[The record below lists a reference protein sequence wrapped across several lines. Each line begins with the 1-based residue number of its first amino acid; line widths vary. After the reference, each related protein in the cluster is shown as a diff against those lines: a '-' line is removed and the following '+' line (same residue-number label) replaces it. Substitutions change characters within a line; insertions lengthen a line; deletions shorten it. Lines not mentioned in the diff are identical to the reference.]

1 MKHSSRVCADC
12 GVGLGRQSHP
22 LCHACKCRI
31 ISEVN
36 TPGMDKAISFL
47 MFAVLVAGVVWLVF

>member
-1 MKHSSRVCADC
+1 MHSSRVCADC
-12 GVGLGRQSHP
+12 GVGLKGKHP
-22 LCHACKCRI
+22 LCHDCKSRL

-36 TPGMDKAISFL
+36 TPGMDKAISVI